1 MVHPTLSA
9 SKRQETSAAAK
20 RVYYFRNFVKME
32 SQFRISFLD
41 FFYFFLHD
49 NTALYVVVLQYWAEE
64 KIQHCFEQV
73 SGKLKVLW
81 HFDDDA
87 KCIYFGQNQSRT
99 TEAVSRN
106 LLKTMSDFFFCQ
118 LQLHINMYYQ
128 AKKIRKKSTTKF

>member
-1 MVHPTLSA
+1 MGAFLDGPPH
-9 SKRQETSAAAK
+9 SKCFKNAKTSAAAA
-20 RVYYFRNFVKME
+20 RIYYFQNFTKTE
-32 SQFRISFLD
+32 SQFKISFLD

-49 NTALYVVVLQYWAEE
+49 NAALYIYVV
-64 KIQHCFEQV
+64 QHCFEQV

-87 KCIYFGQNQSRT
+87 KCIYFGQNQSQT

-128 AKKIRKKSTTKF
+128 VKKIRKKSKTKF

>member
-1 MVHPTLSA
+1 MDVLGGSLKKGKSSEFNSRHDGGISGA

-64 KIQHCFEQV
+64 KI
-73 SGKLKVLW
+73 
-81 HFDDDA
+81 
-87 KCIYFGQNQSRT
+87 
-99 TEAVSRN
+99 
-106 LLKTMSDFFFCQ
+106 
-118 LQLHINMYYQ
+118 
-128 AKKIRKKSTTKF
+128 